1 MAMVSCLCFAE
12 SSSHWEQSLR
22 TCVHDWYTRTQK
34 KWKVLTY
41 RGVLS
46 AGGMIYSTRQILL
59 MCLSRVFYRFFDF
72 LLEKGRIKL
81 NPQQLWIFE
90 KTI

>member
-22 TCVHDWYTRTQK
+22 TCVHGRYTRTQK

-46 AGGMIYSTRQILL
+46 AGGMIYSTRQIEIF
-59 MCLSRVFYRFFDF
+59 MC
-72 LLEKGRIKL
+72 KGETNETTCDRYTKR
-81 NPQQLWIFE
+81 NNR
-90 KTI
+90 